1 MNLDLGR
8 MVPDRLRF
16 LTDSNDVTIKM
27 QLFYPEKHR
36 PEEGRFE
43 VKETIVFRLEFWSAG

>member
-1 MNLDLGR
+1 